1 MISPTLM
8 QATVRGSPS
17 GHLQASLIKRH
28 YQRTF
33 FGGLLCDKLLGYLR
47 SYNNAWISE
56 GYHQED
62 ASLLHLAIKLI
73 LLDYKS
79 TSLRVGDKRI

>member
-1 MISPTLM
+1 M
-8 QATVRGSPS
+8 
-17 GHLQASLIKRH
+17 SLALLPFGESSTIKRQH
-28 YQRTF
+28 SCKPPSEVHR
-33 FGGLLCDKLLGYLR
+33 YLR